1 MLIQSQRALVIT
13 MHFIVF
19 SFVFATPLS
28 FSRFRG
34 LVSELRPG
42 QEHLAIL
49 EFVMNFTTVCCAWIE
64 VMLTT
69 SVTCNEKLTT
79 NYTRQIFLFCF
90 VFMFKRYL
98 AVYAYIFPQY
108 YVISLYLNSFKDAFE
123 NE

>member
-1 MLIQSQRALVIT
+1 M
-13 MHFIVF
+13 
-19 SFVFATPLS
+19 
-28 FSRFRG
+28 
-34 LVSELRPG
+34 SELRPG